1 MNTVSVIACIG
12 IVGSLLQLFPV
23 PAYADPCAD
32 YKLELSRGYVYN
44 CGHQYQKMVVNDP
57 TGTLLNVRQPPK
69 GTIIRKLA
77 NVTFTWMNVTR
88 SNKEFGSNPQWVYIG
103 YMVCDFTCFIPSGVA
118 YAPYLLP
125 ADP

>member
-1 MNTVSVIACIG
+1 MNTVSGIACVG

-32 YKLELSRGYVYN
+32 YKLELSRGYAYN

-57 TGTLLNVRQPPK
+57 TGTLLNARKSPK

-77 NVTFTWMNVTR
+77 NETFTWMNVTR
-88 SNKEFGSNPQWVYIG
+88 INNEFGSNPQ
-103 YMVCDFTCFIPSGVA
+103 P
-118 YAPYLLP
+118 PLH
-125 ADP
+125 